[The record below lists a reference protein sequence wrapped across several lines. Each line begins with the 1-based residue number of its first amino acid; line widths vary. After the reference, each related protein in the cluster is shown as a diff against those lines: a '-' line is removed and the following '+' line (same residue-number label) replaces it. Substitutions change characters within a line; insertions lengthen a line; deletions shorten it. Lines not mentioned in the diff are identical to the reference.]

1 MSSSFCCI
9 NWTTCQKFESYQQA
23 PRSRSLF
30 QASDRRGQHSLRWVK
45 GGQPER
51 SDEERDGKSAKK
63 KKTLREPLA
72 EMATAQQSLM
82 AGITHM
88 STRYTMMTG
97 VCQQM
102 LYLNPALVQLAYR
115 SEMEGSHVVGPPAS
129 SEQLVNYLAMKFSAF
144 HTRVFESCFEERSRA
159 NPSPLRNHAEEVSQD
174 GGSDYCSRPQGLS
187 STPPTETFVRALQA
201 AVNLDFDMA
210 VADCEKSFY
219 QSRPPRRKR
228 VRSSSH
234 YATALG

>member
-1 MSSSFCCI
+1 
-9 NWTTCQKFESYQQA
+9 
-23 PRSRSLF
+23 
-30 QASDRRGQHSLRWVK
+30 
-45 GGQPER
+45 
-51 SDEERDGKSAKK
+51 
-63 KKTLREPLA
+63 
-72 EMATAQQSLM
+72 MATAQQSLM

-102 LYLNPALVQLAYR
+102 FYPNPALVQLAYR

-129 SEQLVNYLAMKFSAF
+129 SEQLVNFLALEDLSPS
-144 HTRVFESCFEERSRA
+144 TRALESRNEECSRA

-174 GGSDYCSRPQGLS
+174 GDRIIVHGHKDPDTQWLKVYS

-228 VRSSSH
+228 VRSSSR
-234 YATALG
+234 YATVLG